1 MDTNSKQG
9 AVPGALAARTGMAEL
24 RFDRPFRAGS
34 LLAERPERVVCGQ
47 LEIDRSARRAALEGT
62 DLHLTE
68 RECALLL
75 CLADRAN
82 RVVHRSDVLSEVWRL
97 PDDDGSNLVAVY
109 IRRLR
114 QKLGAYGNM
123 IVNVRGIGYRLRV
136 VRDGAD
142 AADVRNVAGS
152 PPPCC
157 SAPATVAGGS
167 SALPGSSL
175 DRSAGPGKGAENP
188 GDTVGSGFNEGAFPD
203 DGKRN
208 AAAVG
213 ARGGERLFRDRHRH
227 PLHPQST

>member
-1 MDTNSKQG
+1 VDTNSKQA
-9 AVPGALAARTGMAEL
+9 AVPGALAARPGTVEL

-34 LLAERPERVVCGQ
+34 LLAARPERVVCGQ
-47 LEIDRSARRAALEGT
+47 LEIDRSGRRAALAGT

-82 RVVHRSDVLSEVWRL
+82 RVVRRSDVLSEVWGL

-114 QKLGAYGNM
+114 QKLGGYGDM

-142 AADVRNVAGS
+142 GADVRNVAGP

-157 SAPATVAGGS
+157 SPRAAIAGGA
-167 SALPGSSL
+167 SAPPGSSL
-175 DRSAGPGKGAENP
+175 DRSG
-188 GDTVGSGFNEGAFPD
+188 
-203 DGKRN
+203 
-208 AAAVG
+208 
-213 ARGGERLFRDRHRH
+213 
-227 PLHPQST
+227 